1 MVRHKSRWLLIR
13 IDREERVKSI
23 KDTQK
28 DPPDTPS
35 APIEKKNIYHAL
47 RIMIEGAFGIARAGI
62 VEDIQVR
69 LYNSE
74 TSLAVVKV
82 PREDCDLIRSAIT
95 LLTQIQDEPITAV
108 VLSTS
113 GSARTAKIA
122 AMRQVKKAFK
132 MKYSDVNNT
141 NVGKKELQKLEVL
154 IDQVRGMD

>member
-1 MVRHKSRWLLIR
+1 MCI
-13 IDREERVKSI
+13 
-23 KDTQK
+23 
-28 DPPDTPS
+28 
-35 APIEKKNIYHAL
+35 PINT
-47 RIMIEGAFGIARAGI
+47 
-62 VEDIQVR
+62 VR

-132 MKYSDVNNT
+132 KKYSDVNNT
-141 NVGKKELQKLEVL
+141 NVRKKELQKLEVL